1 MSNRARAK
9 KERQDFFFPFYRL
22 RRIFIC
28 LYDDS
33 MWTGKEKEVTE
44 QEKITDTVR
53 GHEVNNKD
61 RTKSTV
67 G

>member
-1 MSNRARAK
+1 MYGIQDEAWLVMK
-9 KERQDFFFPFYRL
+9 KRK
-22 RRIFIC
+22 
-28 LYDDS
+28 
-33 MWTGKEKEVTE
+33 GKEKEVTE
-44 QEKITDTVR
+44 QEKITDTIR